1 MKLPLTALL
10 AAAVLALAAC
20 GDDDDESAS
29 TTSSTT
35 ETTAD
40 EGATGATGTDG
51 SQGEP
56 CPGADSPPNI
66 TDVTSYGADCA
77 AVEDA
82 MAKIGSIAT
91 SFELGDFSCER
102 ESGNELAGTWR
113 CDGEASYFTF
123 EFAD

>member
-1 MKLPLTALL
+1 MKLPLTAVL

-20 GDDDDESAS
+20 GDDDESAS
-29 TTSSTT
+29 TTSST
-35 ETTAD
+35 ESTAD
-40 EGATGATGTDG
+40 AGATGATGGDG

-82 MAKIGSIAT
+82 MAKIGSIST

-102 ESGNELAGTWR
+102 ESGSELAGTWR
-113 CDGEASYFTF
+113 CDGEAAYFTF
-123 EFAD
+123 DFAD